1 MTRPFRV
8 DWAYLDKLEDEL
20 SKIFRRHLYAPIKK
34 IFIQENIVTNATEL
48 EKRQREQEKEMLA
61 AVPGLETVV
70 NQKLIAA
77 LRSGR
82 IQFWAD
88 RFTGRFDAQTSR
100 EIMNLGGIWRPAGG
114 FYYLPYNKLPQ
125 DVKTVINF
133 KRDDFTKRMED
144 ADRKLSKI
152 SGVQVAAA
160 IGAGFLL
167 GAILRSEK
175 DFQSVVKSAE
185 QDQVP
190 ETPPPTA
197 AAPEGE
203 KEVPLPPLPEVP
215 PKELPPTPTDE
226 DAPAT
231 VTRKMVSFSEEW
243 EKTMKFNIARWSDE
257 EVRSMRK
264 NLKGLIDLNKNYDK
278 EGAPKNIEKY
288 IYDRYGATICKTIFP
303 GKQLEDL
310 TKEELSRIEAKAQF
324 IARNEVRLMSTAYKY
339 DRSMED
345 GYEYFLWV
353 SVADN
358 PQSPVRPSH
367 KDIRDRVWRFDDPP
381 LDWQLG
387 LNVLP
392 GQAYNCRCTAVPI
405 KSSQIATDAN
415 GKPRKKTDGS
425 YITI

>member
-1 MTRPFRV
+1 MTRPFKV
-8 DWAYLDKLEDEL
+8 DWAYLDKLEGEL
-20 SKIFRRHLYAPIKK
+20 TKIFRRHLYAPIKK
-34 IFIQENIVTNATEL
+34 IFIQENIVTNASEL
-48 EKRQREQEKEMLA
+48 EKRQRDQEREMLQ
-61 AVPGLETVV
+61 AVPGLETVPT
-70 NQKLIAA
+70 QRLIAA
-77 LRSGR
+77 LKSGR

-88 RFTGRFDAQTSR
+88 RFTGRFDARTSK
-100 EIMNLGGIWRPAGG
+100 EILDLGGIWRPAGE
-114 FYYLPYNKLPQ
+114 FYYLPYEKLPQ
-125 DVKTVINF
+125 NVKTVINY
-133 KRDDFTKRMED
+133 KRDDFTKRMEE

-167 GAILRSEK
+167 GAVLRSEK
-175 DFQSVVKSAE
+175 DFQSVVKSSE
-185 QDQVP
+185 QDEPP
-190 ETPPPTA
+190 ETPAPTA
-197 AAPEGE
+197 AAPE

-215 PKELPPTPTDE
+215 VKELPPTPTDE
-226 DAPAT
+226 DATPTA
-231 VTRKMVSFSEEW
+231 TRKMVSFADEW
-243 EKTMKFNIARWSDE
+243 EKTMKFNIANWSNQE
-257 EVRSMRK
+257 IRSLRR

-278 EGAPKNIEKY
+278 EGAPKDIERY
-288 IYDRYGATICKTIFP
+288 IYKTYGTTICKTIFP

-310 TKEELSRIEAKAQF
+310 TKEELSRIESKAQF
-324 IARNEVRLMSTAYKY
+324 LARNEIRLMSTAYKY

-345 GYEYFLWV
+345 GFEYFLWV

-367 KDIRDRVWRFDDPP
+367 KDIRDKVWRFDDPP

-405 KSSQIATDAN
+405 KSSQIATDSN